1 MLDYEILS
9 YKVTCTLKDS
19 GCVQEHGFSTED
31 AAKDFIIANRVNWA
45 GYRLIKLSVAI
56 IDF

>member
-1 MLDYEILS
+1 MLDDEILS

-19 GCVQEHGFSTED
+19 GCVLEYGFSTEES
-31 AAKDFIIANRVNWA
+31 AKDFIIANRVNWG

>member
-9 YKVTCTLKDS
+9 YKVTYSLKN

-31 AAKDFIIANRVNWA
+31 AAIAFVTDNRNSWSA
-45 GYRLIKLSVAI
+45 YKLIKLSVAI

>member
-9 YKVTCTLKDS
+9 YKVTYTLKDS

-31 AAKDFIIANRVNWA
+31 EAKNFIINNRVNWR
-45 GYRLIKLSVAI
+45 GYRLIKISAAI